1 MGNFAV
7 AKNINSIMRKCTTIS
22 LKSLEKRLTYI
33 LLCKVKKII
42 CFVYA
47 NDFNNDLQTFEA
59 LLTLPKLFT
68 AGTIAA
74 LEYYMR

>member
-1 MGNFAV
+1 
-7 AKNINSIMRKCTTIS
+7 MRKCTTIS
-22 LKSLEKRLTYI
+22 EKSRDESLTYF

-59 LLTLPKLFT
+59 LLTLPKVFT

-74 LEYYMR
+74 LEYNLCDKT